1 MLLIV
6 YFDSKPRS
14 SNLSLRGSV
23 LGISSASLMGSFS
36 STTSK
41 AAIYAIVPKKSAALI
56 GNITSQSVSI
66 MKSCYA
72 LISAQSWF
80 IAADRMKFRA
90 RLISEAVFIA
100 AATAPSA
107 SVATW
112 SPLFGGSYLGMTC
125 SNFNYSSSLLPSLGS
140 WIKGKPALDRN
151 TSRS

>member
-1 MLLIV
+1 
-6 YFDSKPRS
+6 
-14 SNLSLRGSV
+14 
-23 LGISSASLMGSFS
+23 MGSFS

-107 SVATW
+107 SVAT
-112 SPLFGGSYLGMTC
+112 
-125 SNFNYSSSLLPSLGS
+125 
-140 WIKGKPALDRN
+140 
-151 TSRS
+151 